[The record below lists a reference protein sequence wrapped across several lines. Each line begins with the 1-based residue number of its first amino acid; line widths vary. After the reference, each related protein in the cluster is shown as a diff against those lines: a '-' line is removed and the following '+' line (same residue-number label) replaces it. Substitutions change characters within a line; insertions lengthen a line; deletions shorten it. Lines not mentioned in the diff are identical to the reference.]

1 MSSPW
6 LTIVTVV
13 KDDPAGF
20 RSTLASVLEQDLRDV
35 QHVIVDSS
43 ANRSEIPQELSAVNY
58 SAEYLWV
65 PAAGVYAAMNTGL
78 EGAAGDYVYFLNA
91 GDWLY
96 APTTINQM
104 RHRLTSESPM
114 WAFGPVEIHARNGER
129 TVTPAWNYEHE
140 VALGLSRGHFPAH
153 QGTIVKR
160 SVLQQF
166 GGFDTSYR
174 IAGDY
179 ATALRLTQLEEP
191 LQLDFPLACFTEGG
205 VSTVEWKRSLREFHR
220 ARMEIWSPTGVTALR
235 EKWETFSQFVR
246 MWIAR
251 DLLGRGRQ

>member
-1 MSSPW
+1 

-13 KDDPAGF
+13 KDDLAGF
-20 RSTLASVLEQDLRDV
+20 RLTLASVLEQDRRDI

-43 ANRSEIPQELSAVNY
+43 LNRNEIREAL
-58 SAEYLWV
+58 AEADSFADYLWV

-78 EGAAGDYVYFLNA
+78 ERSAGQYVYFLNA

-96 APTTINQM
+96 SPTTITDIRQ
-104 RHRLTSESPM
+104 RVSSQSPT

-129 TVTPAWNYEHE
+129 TLTPAWDYKHE

-153 QGTIVKR
+153 QGTIVR
-160 SVLQQF
+160 RCVLERF

-179 ATALRLTQLEEP
+179 ATALRLTQVAEP
-191 LQLDFPLACFTEGG
+191 LKLDFPLACFTEGG
-205 VSTVEWKRSLREFHR
+205 VSTVEWKQSLREFHR
-220 ARMEIWSPTGVTALR
+220 ARMEIWSPTGATALR
-235 EKWETFSQFVR
+235 EKWETLAQFVR

-251 DLLGRGRQ
+251 DVLGRGWR

>member
-1 MSSPW
+1 MTSPW

-13 KDDPAGF
+13 KDDLAGF
-20 RSTLASVLEQDLRDV
+20 RTTLDSVLGQDCHPV

-43 ANRSEIPQELSAVNY
+43 TDRNEIRRALAVANSHADYV
-58 SAEYLWV
+58 WV
-65 PAAGVYAAMNTGL
+65 PATGVYAAMNAGL
-78 EGAAGDYVYFLNA
+78 ERSTGDYVYFLNA
-91 GDWLY
+91 GDWLHSPSTVSDVRQRVLGQS
-96 APTTINQM
+96 PT
-104 RHRLTSESPM
+104 
-114 WAFGPVEIHARNGER
+114 WAFGPIEIHALNGDRIITPEWDYER
-129 TVTPAWNYEHE
+129 E

-160 SVLQQF
+160 SALEQF

-179 ATALRLTQLEEP
+179 ANALRLTQVAEP

-205 VSTVEWKRSLREFHR
+205 ISTVEWRRSLREFHR
-220 ARMEIWSPTGVTALR
+220 ARKEIWSPTGAAALR
-235 EKWETFSQFVR
+235 ENWETLSQFVR

-251 DLLGRGRQ
+251 DLLGRGCR

>member
-13 KDDPAGF
+13 KDDLTGF
-20 RSTLASVLEQDLRDV
+20 RSTLASVLEQDRHDV

-43 ANRSEIPQELSAVNY
+43 ADRSEIPQALSAVEC
-58 SAEYLWV
+58 SADYLWV

-78 EGAAGDYVYFLNA
+78 EHAVGQYAYFLNA

-96 APTTINQM
+96 SPTTITDVWQRVM
-104 RHRLTSESPM
+104 SRSPT

-129 TVTPAWNYEHE
+129 TVTPAWDFKHE

-179 ATALRLTQLEEP
+179 AAALRLTKVAEP

-205 VSTVEWKRSLREFHR
+205 VSTIEWKRSLREFHR
-220 ARMEIWSPTGVTALR
+220 ARMEIWSPTGATALR
-235 EKWETFSQFVR
+235 ERWETLSQFVR

-251 DLLGRGRQ
+251 DLLGRGRR

>member
-1 MSSPW
+1 VSSPW

-13 KDDPAGF
+13 KDDLAGF

-43 ANRSEIPQELSAVNY
+43 ANRSEIPQELSAVDHSTQY
-58 SAEYLWV
+58 SWV

-78 EGAAGDYVYFLNA
+78 EGAAGDYVHFLNA

-96 APTTINQM
+96 SPTTITDI
-104 RHRLTSESPM
+104 RRRLIGHSPT

-129 TVTPAWNYEHE
+129 TMTPAWDYEHE

-160 SVLQQF
+160 SVLQQI

-179 ATALRLTQLEEP
+179 ATALRLTQLEKP
-191 LQLDFPLACFTEGG
+191 LQLELPLACFTEGG

-220 ARMEIWSPTGVTALR
+220 ARMEIWSPTGATALR
-235 EKWETFSQFVR
+235 EKWETLSQFVR
-246 MWIAR
+246 MWIVR
-251 DLLGRGRQ
+251 DLLGRGRR